1 MILRRVVTADAT
13 LSVML
18 HGLKVAVA
26 LLVNWIVLNLFDV
39 SDFVTWSVTSSIL
52 VVATASDLGIGQY
65 TVTRLINADRGEW
78 AGEVG
83 ESLMALVPLILLS
96 AAFVV
101 LAIEGPSTAY
111 KVSMALL
118 LAGRVAT
125 IPFAATLNAANQFKI
140 RKAIE
145 LFAYILAAIAVGF
158 IAWRGLDV
166 HWALLSLNVTFLL
179 GAMLTVVA
187 AARYLPVRKALTS
200 ATPRKAI
207 GVFRAAV
214 PFMANNLTGLLTY
227 GGFIWLASLTVAQI
241 DVAKLAVLHGF
252 VLVNL
257 YQLYD
262 VFLKSRQAD
271 LIDPRRVARYRQ
283 VNWLVMLALPPA
295 FMLTGREALA
305 LIGNPVPIDLTV
317 AALFGIFM
325 ALEMGNLFA
334 QSVTQ
339 VNIALVH
346 RLNGYAMLRA
356 CLLAAFG
363 AAWLSADH
371 DALTVL
377 LSALSL
383 GSLASLWYLMRL
395 KPVSKDLGCQTT
407 STKIS
412 DTKSS
417 TSR

>member
-1 MILRRVVTADAT
+1 MTLRAVFTADAT

-39 SDFVTWSVTSSIL
+39 NDFVTWSVTSSIL

-65 TVTRLINADRGEW
+65 TVTRLINADRSVW
-78 AGEVG
+78 ATEVG
-83 ESLMALVPLILLS
+83 ESLIALLPLVLLS

-101 LAIEGPSTAY
+101 LAINGPSMAY
-111 KVSMALL
+111 KISMALL

-145 LFAYILAAIAVGF
+145 LFAYILAAIAVGL
-158 IAWRGLDV
+158 ISRHGLDV

-179 GAMLTVVA
+179 GAVLTVVA
-187 AARYLPVRKALTS
+187 AARYISLRKALTPS
-200 ATPRKAI
+200 SPRKAI
-207 GVFRAAV
+207 SVFRAAV

-271 LIDPRRVARYRQ
+271 LIDARHVTRYRQ
-283 VNWLVMLALPPA
+283 VNWLVMFALPPA

-305 LIGNPVPIDLTV
+305 LIGNPVPIDLTI

-339 VNIALVH
+339 VNVALVH
-346 RLNGYAMLRA
+346 RLNPYSALRA
-356 CLLAAFG
+356 CLLIAFG
-363 AAWLSADH
+363 IAWMVADDIALS
-371 DALTVL
+371 VL

-383 GSLASLWYLMRL
+383 GSAGSFWYLMRASRL
-395 KPVSKDLGCQTT
+395 YVPGKIPVSPGN
-407 STKIS
+407 
-412 DTKSS
+412 
-417 TSR
+417 SR